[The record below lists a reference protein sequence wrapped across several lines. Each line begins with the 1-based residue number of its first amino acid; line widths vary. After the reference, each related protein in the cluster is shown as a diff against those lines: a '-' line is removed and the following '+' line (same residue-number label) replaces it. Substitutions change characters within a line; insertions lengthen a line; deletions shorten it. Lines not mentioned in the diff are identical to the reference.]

1 MPADPAEPSLEDAL
15 AIGQDRLRA
24 HMLNLA
30 ELIFARVL
38 ERAPGH
44 PTAARLLGVTRYK
57 LGEVDAALDLLH
69 AATAAAPEDAAGWCD
84 LAMGLR
90 LSGDMEAAGEA
101 LARARGLLD
110 PATPAPDLALL
121 TWSSDRAIQTFKLVD
136 YDYTARI
143 RYGAGKPPHP
153 ELSAQI
159 SAGRDRYGR
168 MLEEIAEIAPDFAQ
182 IPLGGQ
188 NEDPGPFWLNAWFNS
203 LDAMVLTHMLRR
215 GNPVRFVEIGSGLS
229 TKFARRAV
237 ETYGLRT
244 RLTSIDPQPRAEIDR
259 LCDQI
264 IRKPLEACNV
274 DMFQALEPGDI
285 LFLDSSHRAFQGSD
299 VTVFFLEILPRLKSG
314 VIVHVH
320 DVYLPDD
327 YISGHVQRLWNE
339 QYLLATALI
348 FGPQAFEIL
357 SPNWWI
363 SQDPALLA
371 QARATL
377 RPGPLA
383 GLDIYGASFWMRK
396 T

>member
-1 MPADPAEPSLEDAL
+1 MLADTSEPSLEDAL
-15 AIGQDRLRA
+15 AIGQDRLSA

-38 ERAPGH
+38 TRSPGH
-44 PTAARLLGVTRYK
+44 PTATRLLGVTRYK
-57 LGEVDAALDLLH
+57 LGQVDAALDLLR
-69 AATAAAPEDAAGWCD
+69 AAAAAAPEDAAGWCD

-90 LSGDMEAAGEA
+90 LSGDADGAGEA
-101 LARARGLLD
+101 LARAKTLLD

-121 TWSSDRAIQTFKLVD
+121 TWSGDRSSLTFKLVD

-143 RYGAGKPPHP
+143 RHGAGKPPHP
-153 ELSAQI
+153 ELTALI
-159 SAGRDRYGR
+159 GAGRDRYAR
-168 MLEEIAEIAPDFAQ
+168 MLDEIAEIAPDFAQ

-188 NEDPGPFWLNAWFNS
+188 NEDPVPFWLNAWFNS

-327 YISGHVQRLWNE
+327 YISGHVKRLWNE

>member
-1 MPADPAEPSLEDAL
+1 MTAPPHEPGLEDAVE
-15 AIGQDRLRA
+15 IGLGRLRA

-30 ELIFARVL
+30 ELIFLRVL
-38 ERAPGH
+38 QRSPRH
-44 PTAARLLGVTRYK
+44 PTATRLLGVTRFK
-57 LGEVDAALDLLH
+57 LGEPDAALTLLR
-69 AATAAAPEDAAGWCD
+69 AAVEAAPDDPAGWCD
-84 LAMGLR
+84 LAMGLGQ
-90 LSGDMEAAGEA
+90 SGDTAAAAEA
-101 LARARGLLD
+101 LARADALLD
-110 PATPAPDLALL
+110 PATPAPDLAHL
-121 TWSSDRAIQTFKLVD
+121 TWSSDRWTMDFKLVD

-153 ELSAQI
+153 ELEAQI
-159 SAGRDRYGR
+159 SAGRDRYAA
-168 MLEEIAEIAPDFAQ
+168 LLAEIAEIASDFTQ
-182 IPLGGQ
+182 IPMGGD
-188 NEDPGPFWLNAWFNS
+188 NEDPHPFWLNAWFNS
-203 LDAMVLTHMLRR
+203 LDAMVLMQMLRR
-215 GNPVRFVEIGSGLS
+215 GDPARFVEIGSGLS

-237 ETYGLRT
+237 QTYGLRT
-244 RLTSIDPQPRAEIDR
+244 RLTSIDPQPRAEVDR
-259 LCDQI
+259 ICDHV

-274 DMFQALEPGDI
+274 EIFQALEPGDI
-285 LFLDSSHRAFQGSD
+285 LFLDSSHRSFQGSD
-299 VTVFFLEILPRLKSG
+299 VTVFFLEILPRLTSG